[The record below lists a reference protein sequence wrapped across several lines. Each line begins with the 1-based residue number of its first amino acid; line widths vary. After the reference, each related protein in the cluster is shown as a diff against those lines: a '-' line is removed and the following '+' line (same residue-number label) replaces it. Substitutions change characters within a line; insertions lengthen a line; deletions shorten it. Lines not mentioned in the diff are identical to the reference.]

1 MYSCSKCNL
10 NCFNKERLK
19 QHVDRCVNNI
29 PIKARL
35 PVHNSKYA
43 TLSYKPGDKKYNLS
57 EILSDFPE
65 DQHEAIQNIIKE
77 EFDIDLTTCKSLGVA
92 GYLAMI
98 KSIGTV
104 PLMTDKYTKE
114 FDFMKLAYHGGFT
127 CLNTFRDVCK
137 DNEIGI
143 TVDCNSLYP
152 YAANFPMPISDFE
165 FVDAS
170 KWNADKIRLLSLVN
184 DYGYYF
190 DVEYNIP
197 ETVKQYIDEY
207 PITRSQENIADVK
220 NRQHYVDHYYNIQM
234 MIHLGYKITKINK
247 VLKFKQF
254 PIMQNFFQKC
264 YSLREKYPQYQSA
277 IKLMMNSIYG
287 MLIARPENITKVVV
301 KNDKEFY
308 QHAYDMTLVKSI
320 TMNKDQS
327 VTIEK
332 INPLCFYQTPY
343 HWGITLLCISRRIMS
358 TFFYNNLKPLRG
370 LRLLSTRTDSFKF
383 IADKDDIENKLMPVL
398 NKQFGAFKK
407 EGDNFDYF
415 VASNT
420 LNCKYEYG
428 SEVDELVDKYNN
440 NTITKTEKRRYFM
453 NTLNKRSFN
462 GLTSHAISK

>member
-1 MYSCSKCNL
+1 MFVCSKCNL
-10 NCFNKERLK
+10 NCFNEKRLK
-19 QHVDRCVNNI
+19 QHIDRCINNI

-43 TLSYKPGDKKYNLS
+43 TLSYKPGNNKYNLD
-57 EILSDFPE
+57 EILADFPVE
-65 DQHEAIQNIIKE
+65 THEAIEQIIRDEFNIE
-77 EFDIDLTTCKSLGVA
+77 LTSCKSLGIA
-92 GYLAMI
+92 GYLALI
-98 KSIGTV
+98 KSIGTI

-114 FDFMKLAYHGGFT
+114 FEFMKLAYHGGFT

-137 DNEIGI
+137 TNEIGMS
-143 TVDCNSLYP
+143 VDCNSLYP

-165 FVDAS
+165 FVSPDN
-170 KWNADKIRLLSLVN
+170 WTVNKIRLLSLV
-184 DYGYYF
+184 DSHGYYF
-190 DVEYNIP
+190 DVSYELPDNI
-197 ETVKQYIDEY
+197 KQYVDDY
-207 PITRSQENIADVK
+207 PLTRSHENIADVK

-247 VLKFKQF
+247 VLRFKQF

-264 YSLREKYPQYQSA
+264 YSLREKYPEYQSA

-287 MLIARPENITKVVV
+287 MLIARPENITKVIV

-320 TMNKDQS
+320 TVNKDQT

-343 HWGITLLCISRRIMS
+343 HFGITLLCISRRIMS
-358 TFFYNNLKPLRG
+358 TFFYNNLRPLKNF
-370 LRLLSTRTDSFKF
+370 RLLSTRTDSFKF
-383 IADKDDIENKLMPVL
+383 IADKDDIDNKLMPVL
-398 NKQFGAFKK
+398 NKQFGAFKQ
-407 EGDNFDYF
+407 EGETFKYF
-415 VASNT
+415 VATNT

-453 NTLNKRSFN
+453 NTLNKRSFD
-462 GLTSHAISK
+462 GLQSHAIE

>member
-1 MYSCSKCNL
+1 MFVCSKCGL
-10 NCFNKERLK
+10 NCFNKDRLK
-19 QHVDRCVNNI
+19 QHIDRCINNI

-35 PVHNSKYA
+35 PVHNSKYDNVA
-43 TLSYKPGDKKYNLS
+43 YKQGDKKYDLH

-65 DQHEAIQNIIKE
+65 DQHEAIENIIRE

-92 GYLAMI
+92 GYLALI
-98 KSIGTV
+98 KSIGKI
-104 PLMTDKYTKE
+104 PLMTDKNTKE
-114 FDFMKLAYHGGFT
+114 FEFMKQSYHGGYT
-127 CLNTFRDVCK
+127 CLNTFRDTC
-137 DNEIGI
+137 DTNEIGM

-152 YAANFPMPISDFE
+152 YAGCYPMPISDFE
-165 FVDAS
+165 FVNPN
-170 KWNADKIRLLSLVN
+170 KWNTDKIRLLSLVD

-190 DVEYNIP
+190 DVSYEIS
-197 ETVKQYIDEY
+197 ETVKQYVDEY
-207 PITRSQENIADVK
+207 PVTRSQENIADVK

-234 MIHLGYKITKINK
+234 MIHLGYNITKINK
-247 VLKFKQF
+247 VLRFKQF

-264 YSLREKYPQYQSA
+264 YTLREKYPEYQSA

-320 TMNKDQS
+320 TVNKDQT

-343 HWGITLLCISRRIMS
+343 HYGIALLCISRRIMS
-358 TFFYNNLKPLRG
+358 TFFYNNLKPLKNF
-370 LRLLSTRTDSFKF
+370 RLLSTRTDSFKF
-383 IADKDDIENKLMPVL
+383 IANKDDIDNKLMPVL
-398 NKQFGAFKK
+398 NKQFGAFKE
-407 EGDNFDYF
+407 EGETFKYF
-415 VASNT
+415 VATNT
-420 LNCKYEYG
+420 LNCQYEHG
-428 SEVDELVDKYNN
+428 SEVDDLVDKYNN

-462 GLTSHAISK
+462 GLTSHAIE